1 MGILLGG
8 CLTVKNLWGLLTGGD
23 EVGFSGFLKV
33 VSDNFPVVVFL
44 EEQ

>member
-1 MGILLGG
+1 M
-8 CLTVKNLWGLLTGGD
+8 KNWWGSIMVED